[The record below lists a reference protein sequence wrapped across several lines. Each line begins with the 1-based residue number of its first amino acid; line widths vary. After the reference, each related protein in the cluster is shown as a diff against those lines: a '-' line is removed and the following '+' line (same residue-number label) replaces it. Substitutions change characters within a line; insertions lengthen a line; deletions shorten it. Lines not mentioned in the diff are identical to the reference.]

1 MSMNIFVTHPSPPAA
16 ASFLCNVRQ
25 NKMTTES
32 AQMLSTA
39 LRVLTDDDPEFT
51 EGLYKK
57 THSNHPAN
65 IWVRQSYANFCWL
78 VNHAACLA
86 NACQGRQQKG
96 KMHGARPKIMMAMI
110 YASRLPKDIWPEQ
123 EQTPFA
129 NCAATQAHGLD
140 FKHVEN
146 VYSAYRQYLV
156 ARWTTTDKRMPKWT
170 GDARGCPDWA
180 LDAMRDTYPDGD
192 IQELTW
198 HCYDVD
204 GYTQKTQRDL
214 WAESPAGRAEVYS
227 CVE

>member
-1 MSMNIFVTHPSPPAA
+1 MNIFVTHPSPATA
-16 ASFLCNVRQ
+16 ASYLCNVRQ

-39 LRVLTDDDPEFT
+39 LRVLTDDDPEFCD
-51 EGLYKK
+51 GLYKK
-57 THSNHPAN
+57 THPNHPAN
-65 IWVRQSYANFCWL
+65 IWVRTSLANFQWL
-78 VNHAACLA
+78 VSHACCLA
-86 NACQGRQQKG
+86 NACQGRQKQG
-96 KMHGARPKIMMAMI
+96 KVHGARDKIMNAHI
-110 YASRLPKDIWPEQ
+110 RASRLPNDIWPETGR
-123 EQTPFA
+123 TPFS
-129 NCAATQAHGLD
+129 NNAASKAHGLD

-180 LDAMRDTYPDGD
+180 LDAMRAKYPDGE

-198 HCYDVD
+198 RCYDSGGMVL
-204 GYTQKTQRDL
+204 KTQRSL
-214 WAESPAGRAEVYS
+214 WAEGAGDRAEVYS